1 MKYREAMQEGE
12 KILQEAGIVDAKN
25 DAWLLLAMVC
35 KVDHT
40 YYYMHMEEEL
50 MPEQQDEYCVV
61 IRKRA
66 EHVPLQYITG
76 EQEFMGLPFKVNSNV
91 LIPRQDT
98 ETLVEEALKVI
109 RPGMKVL
116 DMCTGSGCILI
127 SILKNV
133 LNVEGVGCDISK
145 QALIVAKENAK
156 LNNVVATFERSDLFD
171 HVTETFD
178 VIVSNPPYIRTEEIA
193 TLMPEV
199 CQCEPVGAHE
209 ADSKVIR
216 IFSKTLSDLAEGELL
231 QLQKAQ
237 SGDTVEEDYLRIIY
251 SKTASLFEAS
261 CVSAALSV
269 GASDQTVDA
278 MRSYA
283 VALGRAFQ
291 IKDDILDYD
300 GTESVGKPLGVDI
313 LEQKMTMPLLGAL
326 VNAGPQEDM
335 RIRALVRDIV
345 GHPEHRD
352 EIVAFVKTNGGMEYA
367 SERLDFYVN
376 QAVDALAVLSESFE
390 KELLVKLARYTA
402 SREK

>member
-50 MPEQQDEYCVV
+50 MSEQQDEYRVV

-199 CQCEPVGAHE
+199 CQFEPVGALDGKEDGLFFYRKMIAESSKYLKPNGVILFEIGYDQGRDVSLMLKE
-209 ADSKVIR
+209 AGYKDVHIVK
-216 IFSKTLSDLAEGELL
+216 DLA
-231 QLQKAQ
+231 QN
-237 SGDTVEEDYLRIIY
+237 DRVVI
-251 SKTASLFEAS
+251 
-261 CVSAALSV
+261 
-269 GASDQTVDA
+269 
-278 MRSYA
+278 
-283 VALGRAFQ
+283 GR
-291 IKDDILDYD
+291 L
-300 GTESVGKPLGVDI
+300 
-313 LEQKMTMPLLGAL
+313 
-326 VNAGPQEDM
+326 
-335 RIRALVRDIV
+335 
-345 GHPEHRD
+345 
-352 EIVAFVKTNGGMEYA
+352 
-367 SERLDFYVN
+367 
-376 QAVDALAVLSESFE
+376 
-390 KELLVKLARYTA
+390 
-402 SREK
+402 